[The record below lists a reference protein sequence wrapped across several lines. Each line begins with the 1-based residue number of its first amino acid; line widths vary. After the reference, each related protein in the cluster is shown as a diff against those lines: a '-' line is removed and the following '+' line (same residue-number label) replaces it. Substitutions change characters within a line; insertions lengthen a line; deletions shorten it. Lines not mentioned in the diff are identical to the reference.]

1 MMDNH
6 TESDGA
12 PMQRHA
18 KQSEIARL
26 AGVGIATVDRVLNER
41 GRVKEATRQRVL
53 QAKKSIETGSQIQ
66 NRRKPWRL
74 KVFLPEVAGP
84 STEFLGECFQRF
96 GEQGNATIECIF
108 TTKMEPAVLARKLRS
123 CEGQGIDAVAF
134 QALEDQRVRDA
145 VEHLKFRNIPCLALV
160 SPLAHAPLIGFVG
173 SDSRAGGRTAGL
185 LMGLSCSQ
193 GGKVVVLSGGQLYRS
208 HEYREMGFRAYLRSD
223 CPHLEAIQTV
233 SGQDDMIG
241 NYNAILEVLEM
252 HPDVV
257 GIYNVGG
264 GNEGVVRA
272 LREKNLTNDVKFIGH
287 NLTGK
292 TREYILDGAMQFIVH
307 QNMQLIA
314 ERAVS
319 AVIAR
324 LEHREVQ
331 ISSVPVEVITRENL
345 NDANWT

>member
-1 MMDNH
+1 MMD
-6 TESDGA
+6 ESDKSH
-12 PMQRHA
+12 PPTVRHRA
-18 KQSEIARL
+18 TQSEIARV
-26 AGVGIATVDRVLNER
+26 AGVGIATVDRVLNKR
-41 GRVKEATRQRVL
+41 GRVRQATRQRVL
-53 QAKKSIETGSQIQ
+53 QAKAAIETGSRVQ
-66 NRRKPWRL
+66 NRAKPWRL

-84 STEFLGECFQRF
+84 STEFLAECFQQF
-96 GEQGNATIECIF
+96 GVKGNATIECIF

-145 VEHLKFRNIPCLALV
+145 VEHLKLRNIPCLALV

-185 LMGLSCSQ
+185 LMGLACPQ

-223 CPHLEAIQTV
+223 CPHLEAVQTV
-233 SGQDDMIG
+233 SGQDDITG
-241 NYNAILEVLEM
+241 NYNAILEVLEK
-252 HPDVV
+252 HPDIA

-272 LREKNLTNDVKFIGH
+272 LSEKKLKNEVKFIGH
-287 NLTGK
+287 NLTAK
-292 TREYILDGAMQFIVH
+292 TRDYILDGAMQFIVH
-307 QNMQLIA
+307 QNMQLLA
-314 ERAVS
+314 ERAVD
-319 AVIAR
+319 AMIAR
-324 LEHREVQ
+324 LENREVV